1 MFKEIESKFYVILCV
16 YITALMVANVASSKV
31 ITLFGLFVP
40 AGFVAYSLTFL
51 MTDAVS
57 EIWGKD
63 RAKKV
68 VILGLYMN
76 ILMVALLQISIHLPA
91 APFWANQES
100 YKLILNGSIR
110 IVGASLSA
118 YLVSQFTDVWAF
130 LAIKKLT
137 GGRYLWLRNNGS
149 TYLSQAVDTMIFIT
163 LAFYG
168 LVPNIALINMIIAQ
182 YVVKVGI
189 TIINTPFFYAL
200 VYWIRG
206 GCKEEGGSN
215 LIHN

>member
-1 MFKEIESKFYVILCV
+1 MNKKIESKFYVVLCV

-57 EIWGKD
+57 EIWGRD
-63 RAKKV
+63 RAKRMV
-68 VILGLYMN
+68 VLGLYMN
-76 ILMVALLQISIHLPA
+76 ILMVALLQISIYLPA

-100 YKLILNGSIR
+100 YKLILNGSLR

-130 LAIKKLT
+130 LAIKRMTK
-137 GGRYLWLRNNGS
+137 GRYLWLRNNGS
-149 TYLSQAVDTMIFIT
+149 TYLSQAIDTLIFIT

-168 LVPNIALINMIIAQ
+168 LVPNAALINMIMAQ

-189 TIINTPFFYAL
+189 TIFNTPFFYAL
-200 VYWIRG
+200 IYWIRG
-206 GCKEEGGSN
+206 GHKDNINVS
-215 LIHN
+215 LMQD